1 LRLSNFSFGVK
12 ELKLSQTEQIS
23 DYAQASVKIK
33 EVLTN
38 RRFTLTLSK
47 INVKK
52 NY

>member
-1 LRLSNFSFGVK
+1 LF
-12 ELKLSQTEQIS
+12 QTEQIP
-23 DYAQASVKIK
+23 DYTRASVKIK

-38 RRFTLTLSK
+38 RLFTLTLSE